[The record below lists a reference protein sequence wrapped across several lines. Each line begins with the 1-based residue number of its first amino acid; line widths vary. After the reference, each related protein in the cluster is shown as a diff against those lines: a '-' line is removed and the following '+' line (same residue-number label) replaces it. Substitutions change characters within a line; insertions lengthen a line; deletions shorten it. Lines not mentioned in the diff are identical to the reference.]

1 MLAQEGSAYSKPEII
16 HNKALVLKAEPEKI
30 SEVLRIFQDQA
41 FRTNDGVAVRW
52 TLDNTRVLRNLG
64 FHSTETPSPILRNYA
79 WPGTYQPMEHQRT
92 TAEFLT
98 MHRRC
103 YLFNEQGTGKTAS
116 AIWASHWLIQNK
128 KVNRVLVI
136 CPLSVVKAAW
146 LNDMSQI
153 LMGVYTDVAIGARE
167 QRQKVIRS
175 DAKYVVINYD
185 AVVTMKKELQAG
197 GFDLIICDEA
207 TYVKNDNTHRAKAIR
222 SLVGPETWVWMMTG
236 TPIAQSP
243 MDAYGIA
250 RICRSETVPKSATA
264 FKTMIM
270 DKVSTFKWI
279 PKPEATAMVR
289 SILQP
294 AIRFT
299 KEQCLD
305 LPERTYVT
313 LEVEMTKEQGMYYEK
328 MRREN
333 VLSLAS
339 GEVTAVNAGVLLNK
353 LLQIASGSCY
363 MSDGSVVTFDAK
375 SRLDE
380 TMDIVHGSSHKVL
393 IFAAFKHSVKVITDR
408 LTQEGVAYDCIG
420 GGTSG
425 NRRAEIIERFQKT
438 NDPKVLVIQ
447 PRAAS
452 HGITLHRADTVI
464 WFSPTLSAETYLQ
477 ANDRVHRKGQ
487 KNPCTIYHLVGSPVE
502 AKLYKRL
509 QSNID
514 HQDDLL
520 SLYKEVLEG

>member
-1 MLAQEGSAYSKPEII
+1 MLAQEANAYLKPEII
-16 HNKALVLKAEPEKI
+16 QNKALVVRGEPEKI

-41 FRTNDGVAVRW
+41 FKVDGGVAVRW
-52 TLDNTRVLRNLG
+52 ALENMMVLRNLG
-64 FHSTETPSPILRNYA
+64 FHSTVTPSPIFRNYT
-79 WPGTYQPMEHQRT
+79 WPGTYEPMDHQRV

-98 MHRRC
+98 MNKRC

-116 AIWASHWLIQNK
+116 GVWASHWLLQNNK
-128 KVNRVLVI
+128 INRVLII

-153 LMGVYTDVAIGARE
+153 LMGVQTDVALGTKD
-167 QRQKVIRS
+167 QRKKVIQS

-185 AVVTMKKELQAG
+185 AVVTMQKDLAAG

-207 TYVKNDNTHRAKAIR
+207 TYVKNDNTRRAKAIR
-222 SLVGPETWVWMMTG
+222 SLVGPDTWVWMMTG

-243 MDAYGIA
+243 LDAYGIA
-250 RICRSETVPKSATA
+250 RVCRPETVPKSMTA

-270 DKVSTFKWI
+270 DKVASFKWI
-279 PKPEATAMVR
+279 PKPEATSMVR
-289 SILQP
+289 GILQP

-305 LPERTYVT
+305 LPEKLYAT
-313 LEVEMTKEQGMYYEK
+313 LEIEMTKEQSVYYEK
-328 MRREN
+328 MRREQM
-333 VLSLAS
+333 LSLAS

-353 LLQIASGSCY
+353 LLQIASGSVY
-363 MSDGSVVTFDAK
+363 TTDGGVVTFDAK

-380 TMDIVHGSSHKVL
+380 MMELVHGSSHKVL
-393 IFAAFKHSVKVITDR
+393 IFATYKHSVSVITDR
-408 LTQEGVAYDCIG
+408 LDEEGVTYDCIG

-425 NRRAEIIERFQKT
+425 NRRAEIIERFQKEAH
-438 NDPKVLVIQ
+438 PKVCVIQ

-452 HGITLHRADTVI
+452 HGVTLHRADTII
-464 WFSPTLSAETYLQ
+464 WYNPTLSAETYLQ
-477 ANDRVHRKGQ
+477 ANDRIHRKGQ

-502 AKLYKRL
+502 EKLYKRL
-509 QSNID
+509 RHNID

-520 SLYKEVLEG
+520 SLYKEVMEG

>member
-1 MLAQEGSAYSKPEII
+1 MLAQEGSAYSKPNIL
-16 HNKALVLKAEPEKI
+16 HNKALVVKGEPEKI

-41 FRTNDGVAVRW
+41 FRTEDGVAVRW

-64 FHSTETPSPILRNYA
+64 FHSTETPSPILRNYS
-79 WPGTYQPMEHQRT
+79 WPGTYQPMDHQRT

-116 AIWASHWLIQNK
+116 AIWASHWLFQNK
-128 KVNRVLVI
+128 KINRVLVI

-153 LMGVYTDVAIGARE
+153 LMGVHTDVAIGSRE
-167 QRQKVIRS
+167 QRQKVIGS
-175 DAKYVVINYD
+175 GAKYVVINYD
-185 AVVTMKKELQAG
+185 AVVTMKRELQTG

-222 SLVGPETWVWMMTG
+222 SLVGPDTWVWMMTG

-250 RICRSETVPKSATA
+250 RICRSETVPKSVTA

-333 VLSLAS
+333 ILSLAS

-380 TMDIVHGSSHKVL
+380 TMSIVHGSSHKVL
-393 IFAAFKHSVKVITDR
+393 IFATFKHSVQVITER
-408 LTQEGVAYDCIG
+408 LRSEGVTYDCIG

-425 NRRAEIIERFQKT
+425 NKRAEIIERFQKT

-477 ANDRVHRKGQ
+477 ANDRVHRNGQ

-502 AKLYKRL
+502 AKRYKQL
-509 QSNID
+509 QSNVD
-514 HQDDLL
+514 NQDDLL

>member
-1 MLAQEGSAYSKPEII
+1 MLAQEANAYLKPEII
-16 HNKALVLKAEPEKI
+16 QNKALVVRGEPEKI

-41 FRTNDGVAVRW
+41 FRVEDGVAVRW
-52 TLDNTRVLRNLG
+52 ALENMMVLRNLG
-64 FHSTETPSPILRNYA
+64 FHSSTTPSPILRKYD
-79 WPGTYQPMEHQRT
+79 WPGLYKPMDHQRV

-98 MHRRC
+98 MHKRC

-116 AIWASHWLIQNK
+116 AIWAAHWLLENRKI
-128 KVNRVLVI
+128 NRVLVI

-153 LMGVYTDVAIGARE
+153 LINVQTDVALGTRE
-167 QRQKVIRS
+167 QRKNVIQS
-175 DAKYVVINYD
+175 KAKIVVINYD
-185 AVVTMKKELQAG
+185 AVVTMQKELQHG
-197 GFDLIICDEA
+197 GFDLLICDEA
-207 TYVKNDNTHRAKAIR
+207 TYVKNDGTRRAKAIR
-222 SLVGPETWVWMMTG
+222 SLVAPDTWVWMMTG

-250 RICRSETVPKSATA
+250 RVCRPETVPKSITS

-270 DKVSTFKWI
+270 DKVSTFKWK
-279 PKPEATAMVR
+279 PKPEATTLVR
-289 SILQP
+289 GILQP

-305 LPERTYVT
+305 LPERTYAT
-313 LEVEMTKEQGMYYEK
+313 IEVEMTKEQSMYYEK
-328 MRREN
+328 MRREQM
-333 VLSLAS
+333 LSLAS

-353 LLQIASGSCY
+353 LLQIASGSVY
-363 MSDGSVVTFDAK
+363 MTDGGVVEFDAT

-380 TMDIVHGSSHKVL
+380 MMNIVHGSSHKVL
-393 IFAAFKHSVKVITDR
+393 IFATFRHSVKVITDR
-408 LTQEGVAYDCIG
+408 LIKEGVTYDCIG

-425 NRRAEIIERFQKT
+425 NKRAELIDRFQT
-438 NDPKVLVIQ
+438 THDPKVMVIQ

-452 HGITLHRADTVI
+452 HGVTLHRADTVI
-464 WFSPTLSAETYLQ
+464 WYNPTLSAETYLQ

-502 AKLYKRL
+502 AKRYKQL
-509 QSNID
+509 QNNVD
-514 HQDDLL
+514 NQDDLL
-520 SLYKEVLEG
+520 NLYKEVIEG